1 MLKRFFSIALAV
13 CIVFSC
19 FIATDFSFIEA
30 SAATNEY
37 GLVSDVQDGQILQCF
52 NWSFNNIKN
61 NMSKIAAQGFS
72 AIQTSP
78 IQASK
83 ESTKES
89 WSTCSNSFWVYYQPI
104 NFSIETNSRSAL
116 GTKSEFKAMC
126 AEAEKYGIK
135 VIVDTVFNHLANGNS
150 GNTLNSQIPS
160 DIKNDSSSWHTYT
173 TNISNYSNRYDVTHY
188 CLGGLPDLNTGYSK
202 IQNYATSFLKECI
215 DCGADGFRFDAAK
228 HIETPSDSY
237 GTGSDF
243 WPNVLNA
250 ATSYAQSNYGFTPYY
265 YGEMLDSTGGV
276 DISAYTQYMSVTDN
290 AGSNSIRNAVNS
302 GNASGAANS
311 AIFNGAQ
318 PKYTVQWNESHD
330 TYCEGSSSYVSDTN
344 LKKTWAIV
352 GSRAE
357 VCGMYLAR
365 PGSGSTMLGNADT
378 TAWADKEVKAVNQ
391 FKNAFVGQSEYFAS
405 SGSIAYVERGTSG
418 VVLVNMGGSSTSV
431 SVTANKM
438 ASGTY
443 IDQISGNTFT
453 VSNGKISGNIGSTGI
468 AVVYNAD
475 EIEIPTQAPT
485 EVVTSAPV
493 SGETKTVYVGVIKY
507 ITDHVPTLH
516 YWNNNGVFGDVTLS
530 ATGETVQYAVG
541 SDYWSNEEKTFYV
554 YEAQIPVEATNYKTF
569 NASTGECWAEEEI
582 EDKDNQIT
590 LVFEYSN
597 LYHNFT
603 ATYPV
608 EEPSEDETQEP
619 TIEPTEIPTEE
630 PTETPTEKPT
640 EVPTE
645 TEEVTQIP
653 TQGETTHEAGYYMVG
668 KFNGADCWGAETLT
682 EDRKLSLNPDIDG
695 EYILYWTFVG
705 GDELKV
711 AYFDGYKITDLYKPE
726 GESTYKIGE
735 NSDKV
740 GYCSVKFNPAGNS
753 NWSYNYLTVK
763 SAPTEEPT
771 EGTSETPSEEESSE
785 ATEEPT
791 EAPTQVELSKVSN
804 IKTEATSATVK
815 FTWDAL
821 SGGTAYWV
829 YVYNENT
836 ETWICLSSTTNT
848 TMAVYKLTAD
858 TDYKFKITACI
869 DNKKYLKIEDADV
882 ISVHTADAI
891 ATTSITGSASA
902 TTARIT
908 WEPIEGAQ
916 KYWLYRSNYADG
928 PYYCYASTT
937 DSTYLVNKLRPENEY
952 YFKVAALTYQNGFE
966 CYSNYKDSPVCGI
979 KTGSASIIGT
989 VLTSN
994 TATTA
999 TITWPEY
1006 ENSDMYWVK
1015 YSTTSADTNDA
1026 SHWSTLEKLTDRKYT
1041 IKNLKPDTVYY
1052 LNIGARYYD
1061 PYTGKEEFIDYI
1073 PVQVRTAHSD
1083 ENFITFTEESE
1094 TSVTLTWSEDIPDIA
1109 KTWIYVYDF
1118 EGNRVEMASTQ
1129 TNTYTFKKLVGYK
1142 DYFYELRIQDTK
1154 GRYLTIT
1161 PTGGFAYE

>member
-1 MLKRFFSIALAV
+1 MNPSTSANDWKNIWNQTGDMGISNNHNYFMIADGWDTSSGNWSIIDDSVVGSKSGAYLAANFNAWSETELPFVYTSYKEAQAKIDLSPGTYTFKLFKDGAWFGNPRTINDTTSGNGWSMCKNDKDNCTINATGGTYTFTLNTETLKVNVDFVAGEVVGPTVVPTEKPTEEATVTPTSETDVLPSGYYLVGTLSGKDCWGIANLSKDRLFKENTANSGEYMLEYTFAEGDEIKVVHYDGTDFTSWYNSDGKNYSIGSSKAGLCDVYFRPEGNSAWSYTYFTVLPKTVDPTEAPTAIPTEEPTPEPTEPPTEKPTTPPTEAPTSEPTEAPNKPEAGYYLVGTLNGEDCWSIASL
-13 CIVFSC
+13 
-19 FIATDFSFIEA
+19 
-30 SAATNEY
+30 N
-37 GLVSDVQDGQILQCF
+37 SDRL
-52 NWSFNNIKN
+52 
-61 NMSKIAAQGFS
+61 
-72 AIQTSP
+72 
-78 IQASK
+78 
-83 ESTKES
+83 
-89 WSTCSNSFWVYYQPI
+89 
-104 NFSIETNSRSAL
+104 
-116 GTKSEFKAMC
+116 FKANPYNSGEYML
-126 AEAEKYGIK
+126 EYTFVEGDSIK
-135 VIVDTVFNHLANGNS
+135 VIHYDGTDFTAWYNNGGENYNIGAKKVGLCDVYFRPEGNS
-150 GNTLNSQIPS
+150 
-160 DIKNDSSSWHTYT
+160 SWSY
-173 TNISNYSNRYDVTHY
+173 NY
-188 CLGGLPDLNTGYSK
+188 
-202 IQNYATSFLKECI
+202 
-215 DCGADGFRFDAAK
+215 
-228 HIETPSDSY
+228 
-237 GTGSDF
+237 
-243 WPNVLNA
+243 
-250 ATSYAQSNYGFTPYY
+250 
-265 YGEMLDSTGGV
+265 
-276 DISAYTQYMSVTDN
+276 
-290 AGSNSIRNAVNS
+290 
-302 GNASGAANS
+302 
-311 AIFNGAQ
+311 
-318 PKYTVQWNESHD
+318 
-330 TYCEGSSSYVSDTN
+330 
-344 LKKTWAIV
+344 
-352 GSRAE
+352 
-357 VCGMYLAR
+357 
-365 PGSGSTMLGNADT
+365 
-378 TAWADKEVKAVNQ
+378 
-391 FKNAFVGQSEYFAS
+391 
-405 SGSIAYVERGTSG
+405 
-418 VVLVNMGGSSTSV
+418 
-431 SVTANKM
+431 
-438 ASGTY
+438 
-443 IDQISGNTFT
+443 FT
-453 VSNGKISGNIGSTGI
+453 VIPREAIPTE
-468 AVVYNAD
+468 A
-475 EIEIPTQAPT
+475 PTQAPT
-485 EVVTSAPV
+485 EP
-493 SGETKTVYVGVIKY
+493 
-507 ITDHVPTLH
+507 
-516 YWNNNGVFGDVTLS
+516 
-530 ATGETVQYAVG
+530 
-541 SDYWSNEEKTFYV
+541 
-554 YEAQIPVEATNYKTF
+554 
-569 NASTGECWAEEEI
+569 
-582 EDKDNQIT
+582 
-590 LVFEYSN
+590 
-597 LYHNFT
+597 
-603 ATYPV
+603 
-608 EEPSEDETQEP
+608 
-619 TIEPTEIPTEE
+619 
-630 PTETPTEKPT
+630 
-640 EVPTE
+640 
-645 TEEVTQIP
+645 
-653 TQGETTHEAGYYMVG
+653 
-668 KFNGADCWGAETLT
+668 
-682 EDRKLSLNPDIDG
+682 
-695 EYILYWTFVG
+695 
-705 GDELKV
+705 
-711 AYFDGYKITDLYKPE
+711 
-726 GESTYKIGE
+726 
-735 NSDKV
+735 
-740 GYCSVKFNPAGNS
+740 
-753 NWSYNYLTVK
+753 
-763 SAPTEEPT
+763 PTEEPT

-836 ETWICLSSTTNT
+836 ESWICLSSTRNT

-891 ATTSITGSASA
+891 ATTSITGTASA

-928 PYYCYASTT
+928 PYYCYTSTT

-1094 TSVTLTWSEDIPDIA
+1094 TSVTLTWSEDIPDIV

-1118 EGNRVEMASTQ
+1118 EGNRVEMASTE